1 MIKPKKINFGDT
13 IGVIAPSNPIIGDN
27 IEEINLAKKRIKDLG
42 FEVKF
47 SKNLF
52 LNTNIYSATPE
63 EKAEDINNMFADKN
77 IKMIWCAKGGQNSN
91 SVFDYLDYNLIKKN
105 PKIIC
110 GFSDITS
117 ITNVI
122 NLKTGLITF
131 SSTNFKTVATDET
144 DYSLK
149 QVLNRFVYGNLD
161 LGDFDDEFRTIN
173 SGISEGELVG
183 GNLSLTRGLVG
194 GKYSMNF
201 ENKILFIEELGY
213 ESEPAMVSNNLYYMK
228 QNGVFEKLKGI
239 WIGNYEHPSKIK
251 LEDIVIH
258 TLGKNCGYPI
268 IKSNNFGHT
277 DRKTVIPIG
286 IGAKIDTSNKIKI
299 ELLENCLQN

>member
-13 IGVIAPSNPIIGDN
+13 IGIVAPSNPIIGDN
-27 IEEINLAKKRIKDLG
+27 IEEINLAKKKIENLG
-42 FEVKF
+42 FKVEF

-52 LNTNIYSATPE
+52 SNTNIYSATPE

-131 SSTNFKTVATDET
+131 SGTNFKTVATDET

-149 QVLNRFVYGNLD
+149 QVLKRFVDGDLQLGEEADYRIIQKGNV
-161 LGDFDDEFRTIN
+161 
-173 SGISEGELVG
+173 EGQLIG
-183 GNLSLTRGLVG
+183 GNLSLTKALVA
-194 GKYSMNF
+194 GKYNIDF
-201 ENKILFIEELGY
+201 TDKILFLEELGF
-213 ESEPAMVSNNLYYMK
+213 ETCPALANNYLYYMK
-228 QNGVFEKLKGI
+228 QNDIFKKIRGI
-239 WIGNYEHPSKIK
+239 WLGNYTHESKIT
-251 LEDIVIH
+251 LERILLDVIDNEFD
-258 TLGKNCGYPI
+258 GPI
-268 IKSNNFGHT
+268 IKSDNFGHIE
-277 DRKTVIPIG
+277 KKIVIPIG
-286 IGAKIDTSNKIKI
+286 TNAKIDTSKKLPI
-299 ELLENCLQN
+299 ELLEKCVK